1 MALINTIIAQNTFLS
16 PAYPS
21 RPQGVPTSWDWYN
34 GRTTNQATSMGCSAL
49 AAWGQVY
56 PIKGHT
62 QRPFGKIETR
72 WHRGWVHRKTGGWIL
87 AQAVGRN
94 FKTEGGIFRADFSGN
109 VSTKL
114 SIIQQPS
121 LGGALMSLPQ
131 AGYCVHWWAAPR
143 GGFNANDVNWCY
155 HQQDMRA
162 TDPRDQ
168 YCVQIGIDWW
178 KSMTAGYPNNPDA
191 GHSNW
196 VKLTTS
202 WQTIGMYSCTA
213 GQFRSDLPY
222 FLRT

>member
-143 GGFNANDVNWCY
+143 GGF
-155 HQQDMRA
+155 
-162 TDPRDQ
+162 
-168 YCVQIGIDWW
+168 
-178 KSMTAGYPNNPDA
+178 
-191 GHSNW
+191 
-196 VKLTTS
+196 
-202 WQTIGMYSCTA
+202 
-213 GQFRSDLPY
+213 
-222 FLRT
+222 